1 MLMLVEFDISADI
14 IDVPQEV
21 VADRKSLSV
30 QFLKWL
36 FSPEVKQRYTVTH
49 NGHRGL
55 CYRSEA
61 FVDFINEIVLQHS
74 EQKAVIV
81 EQYVSRENKQRLP
94 AVSF

>member
-1 MLMLVEFDISADI
+1 MLMLVAFDISADI

-21 VADRKSLSV
+21 IANRKNLSV

-36 FSPEVKQRYTVTH
+36 FSPEVKPRYTVTH

-61 FVDFINEIVLQHS
+61 FVDFINEKLLQNS
-74 EQKAVIV
+74 KQKAVIV
-81 EQYVSRENKQRLP
+81 EQYVSRENKQGLP
-94 AVSF
+94 AVFF